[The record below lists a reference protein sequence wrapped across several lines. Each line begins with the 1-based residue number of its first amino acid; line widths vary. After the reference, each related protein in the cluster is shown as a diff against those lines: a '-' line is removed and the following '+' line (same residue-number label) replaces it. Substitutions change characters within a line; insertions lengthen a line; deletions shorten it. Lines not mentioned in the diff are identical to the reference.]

1 MSDCPAN
8 TTRNNFASRLLS
20 KAIND
25 RIKKGPFP
33 REVTPADA
41 AKFAV
46 AESET
51 KEPVVAEA

>member
-1 MSDCPAN
+1 MTDCTTN

-33 REVTPADA
+33 KDVTAADA

-46 AESET
+46 VGDDT
-51 KEPVVAEA
+51 KEPVAAEA

>member
-1 MSDCPAN
+1 MSDCTTT

-33 REVTPADA
+33 REVNASDA

-46 AESET
+46 AESASEE
-51 KEPVVAEA
+51 KVVVEA

>member
-1 MSDCPAN
+1 MSDCTTT

-33 REVTPADA
+33 KEEAPADA
-41 AKFAV
+41 AKYAV
-46 AESET
+46 ESET
-51 KEPVVAEA
+51 KEQVAVEV

>member
-1 MSDCPAN
+1 MSDCTTT

-33 REVTPADA
+33 KEVNPADA

-46 AESET
+46 TESVSEE
-51 KEPVVAEA
+51 KVAVEA